1 MTEYDKARRRLY
13 ILIGGSLLILL
24 LMIITL
30 EIDKGLRV
38 SPNMEDRIYVVDS
51 PSGYPVTCFV
61 ERGSGDMSCVR
72 K

>member
-1 MTEYDKARRRLY
+1 MSRKMGTIVYLTLTLSVIAFVIGYLFIGDGGFEKMT
-13 ILIGGSLLILL
+13 
-24 LMIITL
+24 TL
-30 EIDKGLRV
+30 SG
-38 SPNMEDRIYVVDS
+38 IYAVDS